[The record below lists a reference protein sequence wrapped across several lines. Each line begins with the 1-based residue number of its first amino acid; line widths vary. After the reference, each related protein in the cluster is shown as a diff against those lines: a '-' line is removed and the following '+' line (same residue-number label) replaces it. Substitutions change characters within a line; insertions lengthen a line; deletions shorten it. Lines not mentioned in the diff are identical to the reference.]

1 MESYIVTKLHLSDE
15 VLLHSKLV
23 NIEKRQYFHF
33 SNFEYLVKD
42 LKEFYVL
49 VQLNIY
55 NEIFDEFVDYQLLLS
70 TDILSLVWDSS
81 KDTYDDEDANA
92 HAVIRMDVIWRP

>member
-1 MESYIVTKLHLSDE
+1 MKFCYIQS
-15 VLLHSKLV
+15 LLTLKNV
-23 NIEKRQYFHF
+23 NIFISQIL
-33 SNFEYLVKD
+33 NILVKD

-92 HAVIRMDVIWRP
+92 HAVIRMDVIWHP